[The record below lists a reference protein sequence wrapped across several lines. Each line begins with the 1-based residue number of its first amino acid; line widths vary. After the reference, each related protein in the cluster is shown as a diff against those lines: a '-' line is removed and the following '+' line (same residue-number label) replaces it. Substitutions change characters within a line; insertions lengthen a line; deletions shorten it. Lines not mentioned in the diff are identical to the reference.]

1 MDPELARLN
10 LNLLRAF
17 IAVGRHCSFA
27 RATTDIGRSQAT
39 LSMQVRELERQLGVS
54 LLERTTRK
62 VALTE
67 AGAALLERAERGFA
81 EIAEGLSV
89 VRSISTMRQGRMVI
103 GCVPSISGSRLPAI
117 IASFRQRNPTLRI
130 DVEELTSPEVVSAL
144 SDHRVDIGVGPCPTP
159 TPSGIGF
166 IPAIDEP
173 LCIVIARKLH
183 IGTGQAMSLEHL
195 ATLPLITLS
204 GSVLL
209 QSELEGAMQSHKLH
223 LQSRTE
229 VRHIHTAVAMVRAE
243 VGAAVIPRL
252 ALPDQL
258 DRDIEALPIGSPPL
272 TRALGILTRKGHAL
286 PPLALRFSRHARAAL
301 IKSLAAIAPPQ
312 PEDMPR

>member
-17 IAVGRHCSFA
+17 IAVGRHCSFV
-27 RATTDIGRSQAT
+27 RATAEIGRSQAT

-67 AGAALLERAERGFA
+67 AGTALLERVERGFA
-81 EIAEGLSV
+81 EIADGLSAI
-89 VRSISTMRQGRMVI
+89 RSLSTLRQGRMVI

-117 IASFRQRNPTLRI
+117 IASFRHHVPTLRI
-130 DVEELTSPEVVSAL
+130 DVEEFTSPEVVSAL
-144 SDHRVDIGVGPCPTP
+144 SDHRVDIGIGPCPTP
-159 TPSGIGF
+159 TPAGISF
-166 IPAIDEP
+166 SPAIDEP
-173 LCIVIARKLH
+173 LCIVIARKLRVS
-183 IGTGQAMSLEHL
+183 TGQAISLEHL

-209 QSELEGAMQSHKLH
+209 QSELERAMQSHELQ

-258 DRDIEALPIGSPPL
+258 DKDLEALPIGSPPL

-286 PPLALRFSRHARAAL
+286 PPLALRFARHTRTAL
-301 IKSLAAIAPPQ
+301 IKSLATIAPP
-312 PEDMPR
+312 PSEIPR

>member
-1 MDPELARLN
+1 MDQELARLN

-17 IAVGRHCSFA
+17 FAVGRHCSFA
-27 RATTDIGRSQAT
+27 RATTEVGRSQAT

-54 LLERTTRK
+54 LLVRTTRK

-67 AGAALLERAERGFA
+67 AGAALLKRVESGFA
-81 EIAEGLSV
+81 EIADGLST
-89 VRSISTMRQGRMVI
+89 VRSISAMRQGRLVI

-117 IASFRQRNPTLRI
+117 IASFRQYDPTLRI
-130 DVEELTSPEVVSAL
+130 DVEELTSPEVVTAL
-144 SDHRVDIGVGPCPTP
+144 SEQRVDIGIAPCPSP
-159 TPSGIGF
+159 TPSGISF
-166 IPAIDEP
+166 APAVAEP
-173 LCIVIARKLH
+173 LCIVISRKLSAP
-183 IGTGQAMSLEHL
+183 TGEAMSLMHL

-209 QSELEGAMQSHKLH
+209 QSELEQAMQSHQLQ

-252 ALPDQL
+252 ALPDRL

-286 PPLALRFSRHARAAL
+286 SSSALRFSRHTRAAL
-301 IKSLAAIAPPQ
+301 IKSLAAIAP
-312 PEDMPR
+312 